1 MYSSPLLHLVGGF
14 LLFYARKTCSSPFY
28 QSHRHGASQP
38 ETTICSYNQE
48 SKFRF
53 RISLHLL
60 RSWVA
65 LSFKVVSHSVRDPCY
80 LLRSQVPTIAVLNWP
95 TTQFHHLVAHVV
107 FFVEW
112 GMAEDW
118 EMQIEL
124 RNCAERCFEIDISTI
139 FENLKL
145 IWEWM
150 DELGQSSYIGK
161 SAGRPWR
168 AALYW

>member
-1 MYSSPLLHLVGGF
+1 MKPAKIVSTNHCCPKLTKYTVSSPRNAHL
-14 LLFYARKTCSSPFY
+14 
-28 QSHRHGASQP
+28 SQRNLVLQIR
-38 ETTICSYNQE
+38 TNQE
-48 SKFRF
+48 SKNKT
-53 RISLHLL
+53 LA
-60 RSWVA
+60 A
-65 LSFKVVSHSVRDPCY
+65 LYCC
-80 LLRSQVPTIAVLNWP
+80 
-95 TTQFHHLVAHVV
+95 V

-124 RNCAERCFEIDISTI
+124 RNFAEGCFEIDISTI
-139 FENLKL
+139 FEILKL